1 MTKYR
6 MLHQMNQSAAA
17 LSHVVGGHGDLLR
30 SARPVASV
38 GASQHRGGGAP
49 ARARLR
55 ADHRGQRPAHRGCPR
70 HEHDRQLGRV
80 VERGD
85 VQEAVAVDHTDGAD
99 ACDRGMHR
107 PVVLEQGA
115 LAVPVLFD
123 GVITAAAVVAGRRV
137 GPKDRIFALDAA
149 ARRLSR
155 ALPERPSG
163 GSGDRG
169 ARRDR

>member
-1 MTKYR
+1 MAIYSD
-6 MLHQMNQSAAA
+6 QAARSLPLA
-17 LSHVVGGHGDLLR
+17 QANIAVVERRRAPDFVPTIVVSDR
-30 SARPVASV
+30 PTAR
-38 GASQHRGGGAP
+38 R
-49 ARARLR
+49 R
-55 ADHRGQRPAHRGCPR
+55 RGCPR
-70 HEHDRQLGRV
+70 DEHDRQLGRV

-107 PVVLEQGA
+107 PVVVEQGA

-149 ARRLSR
+149 ARRFSR